1 MMNISGGF
9 RATTTRR
16 NGAHVS
22 MFDNLKDQAL
32 GLAKDHKDTVENVA
46 EQAVEKVGDLV
57 DNVTG
62 HKFASQIDAV
72 QEQAPEQL
80 GKLLGD

>member
-1 MMNISGGF
+1 M
-9 RATTTRR
+9 
-16 NGAHVS
+16 S

-62 HKFASQIDAV
+62 HKFSSQIDAV